1 MLNRLLP
8 YATVS
13 LRLKTSSCLLRQNK
27 KDKKQIKEQLGI
39 LVYEGNCTS
48 WQYINEARNR
58 KNRKYLVNKTN
69 IDIQMGSKL
78 LRLKLYQL
86 L

>member
-1 MLNRLLP
+1 MLNRLLT

-13 LRLKTSSCLLRQNK
+13 LRLKTSSCLLRWNK
-27 KDKKQIKEQLGI
+27 KDKKQIMEQLGI

-48 WQYINEARNR
+48 WHYINEARNR
-58 KNRKYLVNKTN
+58 KYRKYLVNKTN

-78 LRLKLYQL
+78 LRLKLYRL